1 MCSPGA
7 EAMLG
12 DGIEPRRDLL
22 PDPQP
27 LRPVRSNRRPFR
39 VGTESA
45 QADRCCTHE
54 LQRSTSGR
62 VMFCAQQTISAYM
75 CYGSTGLRF
84 CGAGPWRFGRPS
96 ATAIPSRLV
105 RWTARQ
111 TEKASPSYQVG
122 EMAKRVVEKLRHGLL
137 PASHPAGPRP
147 HDAEDR
153 RRARPGHRDVHHPCA
168 PNRRTPFSSAQVNGG
183 FFWFGRFVAPHSL
196 MASQVLRSTA
206 SKGSSG

>member
-1 MCSPGA
+1 
-7 EAMLG
+7 MLR

-62 VMFCAQQTISAYM
+62 VMFCAQRAISAYM

-84 CGAGPWRFGRPS
+84 CAAGPWRFGRPS
-96 ATAIPSRLV
+96 ATVIPSRLV

-122 EMAKRVVEKLRHGLL
+122 EMAKRVVEELSHGFL
-137 PASHPAGPRP
+137 PASHPAVPRP

-153 RRARPGHRDVHHPCA
+153 RRARPGHRDVHHPC
-168 PNRRTPFSSAQVNGG
+168 TPQPPHALFVSTGG
-183 FFWFGRFVAPHSL
+183 GCFFRFGRFVAPHSL
-196 MASQVLRSTA
+196 MASQVLRSTP